1 MADFFADGRLFP
13 QDIQALEN
21 ANYIDEIYSNNG
33 RDNHILKQ
41 DFEKIVY
48 SPEFKV
54 LGCLNGYLFSSEGAY
69 VAKYTLDGL
78 QIAKINL
85 ETVHGTFYEGCKHFY
100 CWFENVLYKVTEQLE
115 IEWSKE
121 FDLNIA
127 STYIDYRGD
136 CYILFESS
144 RTIRKILK
152 SGEESVYIDGSDNPE
167 HDVILYRIFI
177 TKGGGWLYVLGTEH
191 YGYNNTMD
199 VFIDKYNTRTWEKVD
214 RLIESSTAFVSEN
227 DTDYQFIDFVLSG
240 DYYYLLAKTNL
251 IKINI
256 KGMHYWHNT
265 NYMFEYKPMAF
276 TDSTYSDHF
285 YLSSNSSNAREEG
298 CITDHV
304 VVYEK
309 IDGNG
314 NTIWNVSLTTDDDID
329 FSWASYREKLYIS
342 MRAYVEAYKEYIL
355 SVNDDEVLF
364 HTRNN
369 KLIKVIKYNS
379 EEIFSADN
387 YYGMRLLASEIKDGI
402 EKTEY
407 SPLLHDDGDMIN
419 EDEDLLLLPL
429 ENEHYTDLDNYEYK
443 YLLASQ
449 YRLDPPEVSL
459 LYTKSLQP
467 MLTKLKNVI
476 KTKAPIIPDTVHEFI
491 TNPNGV
497 YLDTSRDFD
506 LVRAR
511 FRYSFDKY
519 LLADLNMFSDE
530 IITKK
535 LGYTIITKK
544 YGHDIIM
551 KTRKIYSYVF
561 GKYSEMDMI
570 AQWLKENGVM
580 DTNLPDIVEELRHH
594 TYDAIQ
600 DIQIAGTPQIYDVN
614 AYKQFEYTFDGNK
627 YINNTWGTQIFS
639 CTNLPWDKRKCI
651 AKIYID
657 SLANI
662 IKKQEMRP
670 IIFFLNGKAIPW
682 SDCTIVRDWSYSY
695 LLIKNH
701 DPYETELSS
710 IIFPCD
716 IRYGEDNNVLDEDQ
730 VNGYFYFD
738 DEGKSLYFEDRE
750 NTAIRVEVIDRNVW
764 GSPTTETP
772 FAPDGTSLF
781 EVMNKQD
788 QKASQRNL
796 IVFEEGLL
804 FPEARHYMMDKGKDV
819 FEYIRTEPLDVM
831 VKAFYWIK
839 ANAYYGLEEKPK
851 NQALMLD
858 LKYDEAIY
866 GGPTYTG
873 PEESNIAPLSYE
885 HQYYEWAPSP
895 ITVPYVPFNFRM
907 KRSNTYEQNIAD
919 AVSYI
924 LQYDASLFKDYWKKL
939 SIISTFVYDGEYII
953 NRVPKDGGWLLM
965 PRSRKSNFD
974 DYIIVFRNNR
984 LYEYYKE
991 IDYTDCYFKIPIF
1004 NHIERTDTLE
1014 IIHFKNINNNY
1025 YTMTVNK
1032 DEPDYLPEDI
1042 RYNDFLLSGNSP
1054 STEDVYIP
1062 FNRETSI
1069 QYDIGFSYRNNFE
1082 NNKYKNTDIVLNDE
1096 FYYGKEINVY
1106 SKRQFHYMYYN
1117 IFSPKHEINLSP
1129 DFRFCHDKSKYM
1141 VFLNGR
1147 KLPDECWK
1155 LNIMSNEVNRKYI
1168 SIEFG
1173 RYFYTSEGD
1182 LVEIFYLPIS
1192 RVVDPS
1198 GQISASHTD
1207 GDFDKSLISI
1217 YSKDKWYHYNTIY
1230 QQFGFDKELYNVYC
1244 NGEKINISSVDNIHN
1259 SAFAVDN
1266 SVLNKIMENSD
1277 DWFTLLAGYFG
1288 EPQSL
1293 SARFTSAPMFDL
1305 ETYTIPEYLLGRI
1318 WAYSDLWSYSFYE
1331 DEYNLHLVA
1340 EERSESSIREA
1351 LRNAVIRSKR

>member
-1 MADFFADGRLFP
+1 MSENFFADGRLFP
-13 QDIQALEN
+13 QDLQVLEN
-21 ANYIDEIYSNNG
+21 AEYIEMDQSLGHGDNYV
-33 RDNHILKQ
+33 LKN
-41 DFEKIVY
+41 DFEKIVH

-54 LGCLNGYLFSSEGAY
+54 LGCLNGYLFSSEGVY
-69 VAKYTLDGL
+69 VGKYTLDGL

-85 ETVHGTFYEGCKHFY
+85 ETLHGSFYEGCKHFY
-100 CWFENVLYKVTEQLE
+100 CWFENILYKVSDQLE

-127 STYIDYRGD
+127 SAYIDYRGD
-136 CYILFESS
+136 CYVLFESS

-152 SGEESVYIDGSDNPE
+152 SGDESIYVDGSDNPE
-167 HDVILYRIFI
+167 HNVILYRIFI
-177 TKGGGWLYVLGTEH
+177 TKGGGWLYILGTEH

-199 VFIDKYNTRTWEKVD
+199 VFIDKYNTKTWEKVD
-214 RLIESSTAFVSEN
+214 RLLVSSTSFVSEN
-227 DTDYQFIDFVLSG
+227 NASYDFIDFVLSG
-240 DYYYLLAKTNL
+240 DYYYLLSRSS
-251 IKINI
+251 IQKINI
-256 KGMHYWHNT
+256 KGMHYWT
-265 NYMFEYKPMAF
+265 EELYTEYSSIEYKAIEF
-276 TDSTYSDHF
+276 TDNNYSDYFHIF
-285 YLSSNSSNAREEG
+285 YSTESDWELKHSVWYSKWN
-298 CITDHV
+298 
-304 VVYEK
+304 
-309 IDGNG
+309 GNG
-314 NTIWNVSLTTDDDID
+314 STVWGINIKTDDDID
-329 FSWASYREKLYIS
+329 FNWAYYREKLYIS
-342 MRAYVEAYKEYIL
+342 TRAYVEAYKEYL
-355 SVNDDEVLF
+355 LAVNDNEVLF

-402 EKTEY
+402 EKIEY

-429 ENEHYTDLDNYEYK
+429 ENENYTDLDNYEYK

-449 YRLDPPEVSL
+449 YKLEPPEISL
-459 LYTKSLQP
+459 LYTKALQP
-467 MLTKLKNVI
+467 ILTKLKNVI
-476 KTKAPIIPDTVHEFI
+476 KTKIPVIPDTVHEFI
-491 TNPNGV
+491 TNPSGV
-497 YLDTSRDFD
+497 YLDTTRDFD

-561 GKYSEMDMI
+561 GKYSELDMI
-570 AQWLKENGVM
+570 AEWLKENGVM
-580 DTNLPDIVEELRHH
+580 DTNLPEIVEELRHH

-627 YINNTWGTQIFS
+627 YVNNTWGTQIFS

-670 IIFFLNGKAIPW
+670 ILFFLNGKAIPW

-738 DEGKSLYFEDRE
+738 DEGKSLSFENRE
-750 NTAIRVEVIDRNVW
+750 DTTIRIEVIDRNIW
-764 GSPTTETP
+764 GAPTTETP

-781 EVMNKQD
+781 EVMNKEN
-788 QKASQRNL
+788 QKSSQRNL
-796 IVFEEGLL
+796 IVFEDGIL
-804 FPEARHYMMDKGKDV
+804 FPEARYYMLDKGKDV
-819 FEYIRTEPLDVM
+819 FEYTRTESLDLM

-839 ANAYYGLEEKPK
+839 ANSYYGLEEKPK
-851 NQALMLD
+851 NQASVLD
-858 LKYDEAIY
+858 QVYDEVIY
-866 GGPTYTG
+866 GGSTA
-873 PEESNIAPLSYE
+873 EESNIMLTSYTHKYYDHVPAPIY
-885 HQYYEWAPSP
+885 
-895 ITVPYVPFNFRM
+895 TPFNFRM

-919 AVSYI
+919 AVAYI

-1004 NHIERTDTLE
+1004 NHIERTDILE
-1014 IIHFKNINNNY
+1014 IIHFKNVNNNY

-1054 STEDVYIP
+1054 STEDTYIP
-1062 FNRETSI
+1062 FDRETSI

-1082 NNKYKNTDIVLNDE
+1082 NNKYKNTEIVLDDE

-1117 IFSPKHEINLSP
+1117 IFSPKHVINLSP

-1147 KLPDECWK
+1147 KLPDEGWK
-1155 LNIMSNEVNRKYI
+1155 LNIMTNETKRKYI

-1173 RYFYTSEGD
+1173 MNFYTSEGD

-1192 RVVDPS
+1192 RAIDQS
-1198 GQISASHTD
+1198 SSFGTGYNSSHTD
-1207 GDFDKSLISI
+1207 GDFDKTIFTIGSEYYHNSI
-1217 YSKDKWYHYNTIY
+1217 
-1230 QQFGFDKELYNVYC
+1230 QQFGFDKDLCNVYF
-1244 NGEKINISSVDNIHN
+1244 NGEKINISSIDNIHN
-1259 SAFAVDN
+1259 GAYAVDN
-1266 SVLNKIMENSD
+1266 SVLESIAENTNEWEKILRNI
-1277 DWFTLLAGYFG
+1277 GYYG

-1293 SARFTSAPMFDL
+1293 STRITSAEFIIDIESYM
-1305 ETYTIPEYLLGRI
+1305 IPEYLLGRLC
-1318 WAYSDLWSYSFYE
+1318 AYSDLWSYSWND
-1331 DEYNLHLVA
+1331 DEQALHIVA

-1351 LRNAVIRSKR
+1351 LKNAITRLKR